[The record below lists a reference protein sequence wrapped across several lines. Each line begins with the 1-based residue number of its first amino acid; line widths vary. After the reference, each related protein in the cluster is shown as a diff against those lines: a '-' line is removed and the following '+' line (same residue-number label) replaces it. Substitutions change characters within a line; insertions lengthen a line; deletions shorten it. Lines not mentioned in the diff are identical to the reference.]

1 MGYRHVKG
9 IASVLLAIVIGIVL
23 LWLAVEL
30 LIGAIKLVGILIAI
44 AIAVG
49 VYFFA
54 ERAIGKGR

>member
-1 MGYRHVKG
+1 MKG